1 MFLFGMIILIFFA
14 VIGVC
19 GVIRG
24 IARGL
29 SKPDSDRE
37 IILIEP
43 IRRNQENAEYLLR
56 RAAQKVLWMG
66 RHAPDRVIA
75 LDCNMDDSTR
85 KLCSLVCCDYP
96 FMELCTKDEL
106 SERINKIEI

>member
-1 MFLFGMIILIFFA
+1 MYILGMIILTFFA

-19 GVIRG
+19 GVCRG
-24 IARGL
+24 IVRGL
-29 SKPDSDRE
+29 SKPENERE

-43 IRRNQENAEYLLR
+43 IKGEQENAEYLLR

-75 LDCNMDDSTR
+75 LDCNMDSTTR
-85 KLCSLVCCDYP
+85 RVCRLVCSDYP
-96 FMELCTKDEL
+96 FMELCTKEEL
-106 SERINKIEI
+106 RERIDKIEN

>member
-1 MFLFGMIILIFFA
+1 MIVLIFFA

-19 GVIRG
+19 GVCRG

-29 SKPDSDRE
+29 SKPLSDRE

-43 IRRNQENAEYLLR
+43 IKCGQENAEYLLR

-75 LDCNMDDSTR
+75 LDCDMDAQTR
-85 KLCSLVCCDYP
+85 KLCSLVCGDYP
-96 FMELCTKDEL
+96 FMELCTKAEL
-106 SERINKIEI
+106 QERIIGL

>member
-1 MFLFGMIILIFFA
+1 MYLFGMVILIFFA
-14 VIGVC
+14 MLGLC
-19 GVIRG
+19 GMCRG

-29 SKPDSDRE
+29 SKPDNDRE

-43 IRRNQENAEYLLR
+43 IKRGQENAEFTLR

-75 LDCNMDDSTR
+75 LDCDMDENTR
-85 KLCSLVCCDYP
+85 KLCRLVCGDYP
-96 FMELCTKDEL
+96 FMELCTKEEL
-106 SERINKIEI
+106 SERINEIVN

>member
-1 MFLFGMIILIFFA
+1 MYLFGIIVLIFFA
-14 VIGVC
+14 LIGMCGVC
-19 GVIRG
+19 RG

-29 SKPDSDRE
+29 SKPDNDRE

-43 IRRNQENAEYLLR
+43 IKHNQENAEYLLR

-75 LDCNMDDSTR
+75 LDCNMDEGTR
-85 KLCSLVCCDYP
+85 KLCRLVCCDYP
-96 FMELCTKDEL
+96 FMELCTKEEL
-106 SERINKIEI
+106 KRRIGEIDN

>member
-1 MFLFGMIILIFFA
+1 MYLIFMVILIFFA
-14 VIGVC
+14 LLGICGVC
-19 GVIRG
+19 RGV
-24 IARGL
+24 ARAL

-43 IRRNQENAEYLLR
+43 IKRGQENAEYLLR

-75 LDCNMDDSTR
+75 LDCNMDPRTR
-85 KLCSLVCCDYP
+85 KLCSLVCRDYP
-96 FMELCTKDEL
+96 FMELCTKEEL
-106 SERINKIEI
+106 NERIKVM